1 MNKKEQKLKRN
12 LYKAL
17 TKYFI
22 HNAKNSLSSSESI
35 LDQLAAFRMETT
47 LPIAIKHDVKY
58 QKAQKKCNKANEKIR
73 DLNLTPQQWDTVD
86 AAITA
91 ENISSIEYIRIAYK
105 QGIIDAFSI
114 LRETL

>member
-35 LDQLAAFRMETT
+35 LDQLAFFRMETG
-47 LPIAIKHDVKY
+47 LPAALRQDKKY
-58 QKAQKKCNKANEKIR
+58 QKAQKN
-73 DLNLTPQQWDTVD
+73 
-86 AAITA
+86 AIKPMKK
-91 ENISSIEYIRIAYK
+91 YRI
-105 QGIIDAFSI
+105 
-114 LRETL
+114 